1 MPTTSSLGDRR
12 EHVRFD
18 VTGRLW
24 ASLEFH
30 ERVVV
35 RNIAPGGALVEAR
48 WLGAHEETR
57 AVQIVLRAGWP
68 ELSAIT
74 RHVSRLTDEP
84 GDDRYLIGLEF
95 THLSPAASENL
106 ERFIRDW
113 ARENP
118 AV

>member
-1 MPTTSSLGDRR
+1 MTTTPRLGDRR

-24 ASLEFH
+24 ASVEFH
-30 ERVVV
+30 ERVIV

-48 WLGAHEETR
+48 WLGAHDETR

-68 ELSAIT
+68 EMSAIT
-74 RHVSRLTDEP
+74 RHVSRLSEEP

-106 ERFIRDW
+106 ARFIQEWTRG
-113 ARENP
+113 NP